1 METFGLTLLQDSMV
15 VKRKS
20 QDSGVLD
27 AVFLWLAFSVNLQ
40 LLGSRVE
47 Y

>member
-1 METFGLTLLQDSMV
+1 METFGLTLLRESMV
-15 VKRKS
+15 VKLKS

-27 AVFLWLAFSVNLQ
+27 GVFLWLAFSVNLQ
-40 LLGSRVE
+40 LLGSCVE